1 MNNCLYIKI
10 KNVGRLRLIQSSN
23 VAYTTKIAHCG
34 FGWKIGILSY
44 KVFYVYGFTH
54 KKSKRWIE
62 TDTNETVRLYRK
74 EKKEDYLKC
83 ESDIRKSIKTFPF
96 TLLYPLFVATKAKAV
111 CLIAIKKEFIFPF
124 VEIAKISRVFWTKL
138 HFMVKR
144 F

>member
-1 MNNCLYIKI
+1 MIQTTRNIFTITKCFELNFKRLHFASYYEKWYGALY
-10 KNVGRLRLIQSSN
+10 NMDWYNLQMWHTLQ
-23 VAYTTKIAHCG
+23 KIAHCG

-96 TLLYPLFVATKAKAV
+96 TLLYPLFVVTKEAAV
-111 CLIAIKKEFIFPF
+111 CLIPI
-124 VEIAKISRVFWTKL
+124 
-138 HFMVKR
+138 
-144 F
+144 

>member
-1 MNNCLYIKI
+1 MISTDTILKYVTKDKYNTLRIWLRKQVSQAIKCFVYVCSQKI
-10 KNVGRLRLIQSSN
+10 KTMNWN
-23 VAYTTKIAHCG
+23 EYTECTNR
-34 FGWKIGILSY
+34 
-44 KVFYVYGFTH
+44 
-54 KKSKRWIE
+54 KKE
-62 TDTNETVRLYRK
+62 
-74 EKKEDYLKC
+74 KEDYLKC

-124 VEIAKISRVFWTKL
+124 FEITKMFRAFWTKL

>member
-1 MNNCLYIKI
+1 MLC
-10 KNVGRLRLIQSSN
+10 
-23 VAYTTKIAHCG
+23 
-34 FGWKIGILSY
+34 
-44 KVFYVYGFTH
+44 VYAH
-54 KKSKRWIE
+54 KKSKRWIG
-62 TDTNETVRLYRK
+62 TNTTNVHIEEK
-74 EKKEDYLKC
+74 EKEDYLKC

-124 VEIAKISRVFWTKL
+124 FEIAKMFRAFWTKL